1 MLNITD
7 IKREDTGIYSF
18 LLDNKEM
25 LLQIFQDKPGYGVL
39 EYNDVVGGFQ
49 KVVDEQLT
57 SQIYSYIDSKR
68 YIV

>member
-25 LLQIFQDKPGYGVL
+25 LL
-39 EYNDVVGGFQ
+39 
-49 KVVDEQLT
+49 
-57 SQIYSYIDSKR
+57 
-68 YIV
+68 